1 VVIGSIRLVVS
12 TKIIEYTGI
21 NTGFKS
27 GGIMSQNEHDPFENH
42 INSESF
48 DVSHLDNP
56 VPPSEMDLE
65 MQAFFDN
72 LPATLNH
79 ELWDTELDDRQKM
92 ISAHLT
98 SELVERVMRENH
110 PELLQDMSDAE
121 LITLLSV
128 PITIAMLA
136 EHRLHHSR
144 QEAPE
149 LITTQSRQDFL
160 PSTLLPGPT
169 ASRSLRQWFSQA
181 KDFFIRLFRK
191 I

>member
-1 VVIGSIRLVVS
+1 
-12 TKIIEYTGI
+12 
-21 NTGFKS
+21 
-27 GGIMSQNEHDPFENH
+27 MSQNEQDPFEDH

-72 LPATLNH
+72 LPTMLNH
-79 ELWDTELDDRQKM
+79 ELWDTELDERQKI

-136 EHRLHHSR
+136 EQRLHQNR

-149 LITTQSRQDFL
+149 FISTQSKQDFL
-160 PSTLLPGPT
+160 AANISAAPAT
-169 ASRSLRQWFSQA
+169 SRSLQEWFSQA
-181 KDFFIRLFRK
+181 KDFFIRLFRRT
-191 I
+191 

>member
-1 VVIGSIRLVVS
+1 VVIGFIRLVVS

-27 GGIMSQNEHDPFENH
+27 GGIMAQNEHDPFEDH

-48 DVSHLDNP
+48 DVSHLDNA

-72 LPATLNH
+72 LPTALNH
-79 ELWDTELDDRQKM
+79 ELWDTELDERQKI

-110 PELLQDMSDAE
+110 PELLQDINDAE
-121 LITLLSV
+121 LIALLSV
-128 PITIAMLA
+128 PITIAMIA
-136 EHRLHHSR
+136 EQRLHQSR

-149 LITTQSRQDFL
+149 FISSQAKSDFL
-160 PSTLLPGPT
+160 APSILPSPA
-169 ASRSLRQWFSQA
+169 ASVNFRQFFSQA
-181 KDFFIRLFRK
+181 KDFFIKLFRRT
-191 I
+191 